1 MSNVLSSNAFLATSY
16 VGITGAAVFSL
27 ASIPFRN
34 LIGFLYISEDNKSI
48 KISSVD
54 FWGRRK
60 DRIIDADDWIPLY
73 DMPPKFTD
81 PLFRTPQLSDGTKY
95 KLVMKYGKIINATKV
110 GQVLE

>member
-1 MSNVLSSNAFLATSY
+1 M
-16 VGITGAAVFSL
+16 SL
-27 ASIPFRN
+27 ASLPFRN
-34 LIGFLYISEDNKSI
+34 LIGFLYISEDNKLI
-48 KISSVD
+48 KIASLD
-54 FWGRRK
+54 FWGQRK

-81 PLFRTPQLSDGTKY
+81 QLYRTPKLSDGTKY